1 MSFIEIDNLTF
12 SYNSRKKHN
21 QEVINI
27 PKLTLE
33 KGQSLFLY
41 GPSGHGKSTLL
52 NIIAGVLSPTSGNIL
67 IDNENV
73 TSLSSSKKDLWR
85 GDHLGYVFQNFNLIS
100 YLNILENIMLPTK
113 FSRIRK
119 SKSDL
124 KRAMELIERMNLKD
138 FLHQSVNDLSIG
150 QQQRVALC
158 RALIGDPK
166 LLLADEPTSSLDEK
180 NTGELMNLLKE
191 EKERTGLTMIFV
203 SHDLR
208 LKPYF
213 DRELSLAEINIATRN
228 SQIGV
233 SHV

>member
-1 MSFIEIDNLTF
+1 MSFIDIQNLTF
-12 SYNSRKKHN
+12 SYKNKKSKN
-21 QEVINI
+21 QVINI

-52 NIIAGVLSPTSGNIL
+52 NIIAGVLSPTSGEIL
-67 IDNENV
+67 IDGENV
-73 TSLSSSKKDLWR
+73 SALSSSKKDLWR

-113 FSRIRK
+113 FSKHRNANA
-119 SKSDL
+119 STN
-124 KRAMELIERMNLKD
+124 RAMELIERMNLKEY
-138 FLHQSVNDLSIG
+138 LHHKVNDLSIG

-180 NTGELMNLLKE
+180 NTQELMNILKE

-213 DRELSLAEINIATRN
+213 DREVSLSEINVARRN
-228 SQIGV
+228 VEKGV
-233 SHV
+233 AHV

>member
-1 MSFIEIDNLTF
+1 MSFINIHNLTF
-12 SYNSRKKHN
+12 SYQKKN
-21 QEVINI
+21 LNNEILNI
-27 PKLTLE
+27 SKLSLE

-41 GPSGHGKSTLL
+41 GPSGYGKSTLL
-52 NIIAGVLSPTSGNIL
+52 NIIAGVLHPTSGQII
-67 IDNENV
+67 IDGEIVSN
-73 TSLSSSKKDLWR
+73 LSPSKKDLWR
-85 GDHLGYVFQNFNLIS
+85 GDNLGYVFQNFNLIS
-100 YLNILENIMLPTK
+100 YLNILENILLPTK
-113 FSRIRK
+113 FSNIRNK
-119 SKSDL
+119 KTDT
-124 KRAMELIERMNLKD
+124 KRALELIERMNLKNY
-138 FLHQSVNDLSIG
+138 LNQAVSDLSIG

-180 NTGELMNLLKE
+180 NTHELMNLLKE

-213 DRELSLAEINIATRN
+213 DHEISLAEINKAFRN
-228 SQIGV
+228 QEVGV

>member
-1 MSFIEIDNLTF
+1 MSFIEIQNLTF
-12 SYNSRKKHN
+12 SYHKNKSN
-21 QEVINI
+21 TEVIHI
-27 PKLTLE
+27 PKLSLE

-52 NIIAGVLSPTSGNIL
+52 NIIAGVLSPSSGHIL
-67 IDNENV
+67 IDQESV
-73 TSLSSSKKDLWR
+73 TALSSSKKDLWR

-113 FSRIRK
+113 FSKIRNAK
-119 SKSDL
+119 ADTT
-124 KRAMELIERMNLKD
+124 RALELIERMNLKEY
-138 FLHQSVNDLSIG
+138 LHQSVNDLSIG

-180 NTGELMNLLKE
+180 NTQELMNLLKE

-213 DRELSLAEINIATRN
+213 DRELSLAEINLATRN
-228 SQIGV
+228 SQVGV
-233 SHV
+233 SRV